1 METNITIRETP
12 DDVEVPKLYVNRT
25 ELNKQYFKINYAKDL
40 EFLNL
45 ESTKFYIRKQGPKYI
60 EMDIPKIDGYESY
73 HQFRGQVP
81 SNMLAQAE
89 P

>member
-1 METNITIRETP
+1 MGENITARDLTLNTTEASLQI
-12 DDVEVPKLYVNRT
+12 NRT
-25 ELNKQYFKINYAKDL
+25 ALNKQYFKINYAKDL

-45 ESTKFYIRKQGPKYI
+45 ESTKFYMRKQGPKHVALDVPEI
-60 EMDIPKIDGYESY
+60 NDYETY

-81 SNMLAQAE
+81 SNLLAEAE